1 MSRYGMVVDLNRC
14 IGCQTCTI
22 ACKHANDTPP
32 GVQWRQVLDIEQ
44 GQYPDVERQFLVV
57 GCQHCAEPPCVPV
70 CPTGATRQR
79 DDGLVTMDY
88 DTCIGCAYC
97 AVSCPYQARTI
108 VEDTEWYYGIPTDQ
122 EIKTHHPDRVGVASK
137 CTFCVERIDD
147 AGERGLTPGVDEEVT
162 PACAV
167 SCITQAIK
175 FGDYDDPESEV
186 SKLAENNRSFQMHA
200 ELGTDPQ
207 IRYLYEVPE
216 TMPGRAVNEK
226 DTSDEKMGDPNNP
239 LAGKLQ
245 TFWDMR
251 AAMNFI
257 MGGMTAGLVLLA
269 GLACLAGDLTEQALL
284 GINLAAGAGM
294 GLGLFCVFLKIKQ
307 KRRFLYVLL
316 RPQSSWMTRETCFV
330 GLFYPAL
337 LAEVIWPQPALHLLV
352 ALAAAG
358 FLWTQAMILYAAK
371 GIPAWRVSLMPW
383 MLVATGLFEGAGL
396 LIIAGAMFPDYI
408 QAGDLA
414 LVIGLV
420 LALSNAM
427 LWHDFR
433 TKAAARGIPPLARRS
448 LDKVTPVLHI
458 LGHTLPAVLFGI
470 AILTGINNPFLLATA
485 GVGAVGGGVL
495 WKNNVITQAS
505 YQQGFALPMVPQ
517 RGSGKYAAPAKTQPG
532 LLRS

>member
-79 DDGLVTMDY
+79 DDGLITMDY

-108 VEDTEWYYGIPTDQ
+108 VEDTEWYYDTPTEQ

-147 AGERGLTPGVDEEVT
+147 ARERGLTPGVDEEVT

-175 FGDYDDPESEV
+175 FGSFDDPESEV
-186 SKLAENNRSFQMHA
+186 SKLVHENKSFQMHA

-207 IRYLYEVPE
+207 IKYLYEVPE

-226 DTSDEKMGDPNNP
+226 DINDEIMSDPNNP

-257 MGGMTAGLVLLA
+257 MGGMSAGLVLIAWLVYLSG
-269 GLACLAGDLTEQALL
+269 GLTQSALTS
-284 GINLAAGAGM
+284 INLAASAGM

-307 KRRFLYVLL
+307 KQRFLYVVL
-316 RPQSSWMTRETCFV
+316 RPQSSWMTREIYFV

-337 LAEVIWPQPALHLLV
+337 LADFIWPQAVLHLLV

-371 GIPAWRVSLMPW
+371 GIPVWRVPLMPW
-383 MLVATGLFEGAGL
+383 MLIVSGLFEGIGLFLIASALFPNHIEAG
-396 LIIAGAMFPDYI
+396 
-408 QAGDLA
+408 QVT
-414 LVIGLV
+414 VITGLV
-420 LALSNAM
+420 LAVLNAI
-427 LWHDFR
+427 LWHNYR
-433 TKAAARGIPPLARRS
+433 IKAADRGIPPLARRS
-448 LDKVTPVLHI
+448 LNAITPLLYVCGHAMPAGLFATVI
-458 LGHTLPAVLFGI
+458 LTDIADPLVSGLGGI
-470 AILTGINNPFLLATA
+470 A
-485 GVGAVGGGVL
+485 AVAGGVL
-495 WKNNVITQAS
+495 WKKNVITESS
-505 YQQGFALPMVPQ
+505 YQQGFAIPMVPQ
-517 RGSGKYAAPAKTQPG
+517 RGSGKYAAPARIT
-532 LLRS
+532 